1 MMKLRD
7 CLLPFAEPTG
17 SPRGLLRS
25 ELQFASQQNQIVG
38 DIDVIEGFREAR
50 REFKGLRA
58 REQSVECAAGS
69 HTVAFEE
76 RRVSRLGADQIVA
89 SIVGWPDN
97 HVMRRKCFE
106 RALQNQWR
114 EVWTVAIECDDVLSA
129 VGSEMSKD

>member
-7 CLLPFAEPTG
+7 CLLPFSEPTG
-17 SPRGLLRS
+17 SPWGFLRS
-25 ELQFASQQNQIVG
+25 EFQFASQQNQVIG

-58 REQSVECAAGS
+58 SQQSVERTPGS

-76 RRVSRLGADQIVA
+76 RCVSGLCTNQIVA

-97 HVMRRKCFE
+97 YVMCGENLK
-106 RALQNQWR
+106 RAVQNQWR
-114 EVWTVAIECDDVLSA
+114 EMWTVTVECDDLLSA
-129 VGSEMSKD
+129 RGSEMSKN